1 MNKPYIPENMNTV
14 IKNTYRSMKP
24 LPERY
29 SVFEDIKTGDIVVF
43 DNFIGREVQR
53 KSKNHLAQLEHMVT
67 NLQKITEK
75 LINAM
80 GESK

>member
-1 MNKPYIPENMNTV
+1 MSKQFIPENMNTV

-24 LPERY
+24 LKERY
-29 SVFEDIKTGDIVVF
+29 SVFEDMKTGDTVII
-43 DNFIGREVQR
+43 DNFIGREVHR
-53 KSKNHLAQLEHMVT
+53 ESKNQLAQLEQMVT
-67 NLQKITEK
+67 SLQKITEK